1 MVPGVGNEQLLMGM
15 KKTTREE
22 VFIQKDNNWMY
33 QVIRNIK
40 QGERHKAEV
49 DWGPFHFNS
58 NESLV
63 IIP

>member
-1 MVPGVGNEQLLMGM
+1 MGV

-22 VFIQKDNNWMY
+22 VFIQKDNTWRY

-49 DWGPFHFNS
+49 DWDAFHLNS